1 MALPP
6 NPESRIS
13 NPGSSRI
20 ADPRAFGRVAVVM
33 GGNSAEREVSL
44 DSGRNVLD
52 ALKSRGVDAHAIDGI
67 PALLDALRAGHF
79 ARVFNI
85 LHGRGGEDGV
95 LQGAL
100 QSLGVPVTGSGV
112 LGSAL
117 SMDKIRTKQVWQAAG
132 LPTPDYVRFAKG
144 SDIGVAIAALSLP
157 VVVKPSHEGSSVG
170 ITRVRSAQDLQGAI
184 DLAARYDGELVIE
197 QMIEAE
203 EYTVGIL
210 QAQALPSI
218 RIVPAGEFYDYH
230 AKYVADDTR
239 YICPGL
245 DAAGEVEIRA
255 LALAAFEAVGCA
267 GWGRV
272 DLMRDRAGKFFLLE
286 VNTTPGMTS
295 HSLVPKA
302 AQAVGISFEDLCWRI
317 LETSFA
323 EPVAGSREP
332 VAGERALRESSVGGA
347 A

>member
-1 MALPP
+1 VNVAQT
-6 NPESRIS
+6 NVAHVS
-13 NPGSSRI
+13 
-20 ADPRAFGRVAVVM
+20 DPRQFGRVAVVM
-33 GGNSAEREVSL
+33 GGASAERDVSL
-44 DSGRNVLD
+44 DSGRNVLA
-52 ALKSRGVDAHAIDGI
+52 ALKARGVDAHAVDGI

-100 QSLGVPVTGSGV
+100 QSLGVPCTGSGV

-117 SMDKIRTKQVWQAAG
+117 SMDKIRTKQVWEAVG
-132 LPTPDYVRFAKG
+132 LPTPGYARHRVGDDLGA
-144 SDIGVAIAALSLP
+144 AIAKLGMP

-170 ITRVRSAQDLQGAI
+170 ITRVRAEADLTAAVE
-184 DLAARYDGELVIE
+184 LAARYDGELVVE
-197 QMIEAE
+197 QLIDGD

-210 QAQALPSI
+210 QGQALPSI

-230 AKYVADDTR
+230 AKYVADDTK

-245 DAAGEVEIRA
+245 DDAGENAIRA
-255 LALAAFEAVGCA
+255 LALQAFESADCT

-272 DLMRDRAGKFFLLE
+272 DFMRDRDGRFFLLE

-295 HSLVPKA
+295 QSLVPKA
-302 AQAVGISFEDLCWRI
+302 ARAVGIEFEDLCWRI
-317 LETSFA
+317 LETSL
-323 EPVAGSREP
+323 AGAMP
-332 VAGERALRESSVGGA
+332 
-347 A
+347 

>member
-1 MALPP
+1 M
-6 NPESRIS
+6 NVT
-13 NPGSSRI
+13 
-20 ADPRAFGRVAVVM
+20 DPRHFGRVAVVM

-44 DSGRNVLD
+44 DSGRNVLE
-52 ALKSRGVDAHAIDGI
+52 ALKARGVDAHGIDGI

-100 QSLGVPVTGSGV
+100 ASLGVPFTGSDV

-117 SMDKIRTKQVWQAAG
+117 SMDKIRTKQVWQSLG
-132 LPTPDYVRFAKG
+132 LPTPRYVRHRVG
-144 SDIGVAIAALSLP
+144 DDIGTAIEGLGLP

-170 ITRVRSAQDLQGAI
+170 ITRVRSLADLQAAVE
-184 DLAARYDGELVIE
+184 LAARYDGELVVE
-197 QMIEAE
+197 EMIVGE
-203 EYTVGIL
+203 EYTVGVL
-210 QAQALPSI
+210 QGQALPSI

-230 AKYVADDTR
+230 AKYVAEDTK

-245 DAAGEVEIRA
+245 DELGGLSRPSMASEALGLLPGEAEIKTLALRAFDAAG
-255 LALAAFEAVGCA
+255 CS

-272 DLMRDRAGKFFLLE
+272 DLMRDRSGNFFLLE

-302 AQAVGISFEDLCWRI
+302 AKVVGIDFAELCWRI
-317 LETSFA
+317 LETSLA
-323 EPVAGSREP
+323 KEPVAGSREP
-332 VAGERALRESSVGGA
+332 VAGERAAGYPGGGS
-347 A
+347 

>member
-1 MALPP
+1 M
-6 NPESRIS
+6 RI
-13 NPGSSRI
+13 N
-20 ADPRAFGRVAVVM
+20 DPQKFGRVAVVM

-44 DSGRNVLD
+44 DSGANVLA
-52 ALKSRGVDAHAIDGI
+52 ALKRRGVDAHAIDGV

-100 QSLGVPVTGSGV
+100 ESLRVPYTGSGV

-117 SMDKIRTKQVWQAAG
+117 SMDKVRTKQIWLALG
-132 LPTPDYVRFAKG
+132 LPTPRYA
-144 SDIGVAIAALSLP
+144 AIAAHGDVGAVIAALGFP
-157 VVVKPSHEGSSVG
+157 VIVKPSHEGSSVG
-170 ITRVRSAQDLQGAI
+170 ITRVHTAADLPAAI
-184 DLAARYDGELVIE
+184 ELAARYDGELLVE
-197 QMIEAE
+197 QLIVGD

-210 QAQALPSI
+210 AANALPSI
-218 RIVPAGEFYDYH
+218 RIVPHGDFYDYH
-230 AKYVADDTR
+230 AKYVAEDTK

-245 DAAGEVEIRA
+245 AGRA
-255 LALAAFEAVGCA
+255 EQEMSELALRAFNAVACA

-272 DLMRDRAGKFFLLE
+272 DVMRDAAGNNWLLE

-302 AQAVGISFEDLCWRI
+302 ARAVDIEFDELCWRI
-317 LETSFA
+317 LETSC
-323 EPVAGSREP
+323 E
-332 VAGERALRESSVGGA
+332 GA
-347 A
+347 HP